1 MDTWDGPDDEP
12 IIFHGY
18 TLTSRIFFR
27 DVLEAIKQYA
37 FVASQLVHI
46 TFFLSF
52 LHIFLFFGVL

>member
-1 MDTWDGPDDEP
+1 MDTWDGPDNEP

-46 TFFLSF
+46 HFFL
-52 LHIFLFFGVL
+52 